1 MRSMAGKAKRASIL
15 LLAIAVV
22 LLTVLQL
29 TVLADTE
36 TTHTTRSPYYVTVP
50 IEEGWSFEYS
60 LNKDGNFLPMQKGA
74 WETEDEYK
82 NTGLLYRSGVS
93 ANDGEEAALQNPYS
107 TDLYITPGTAKA
119 DLGYGSLE
127 ASQTY
132 TMPYSGFVT
141 VDAHEIIRHYGEDS
155 EADQT
160 AEYAIFKNGE
170 KLWPEGTGWMTLSNA
185 NGNRTNVPAL
195 RNIRAA
201 EGDKLRFVI
210 ARGEGGSY
218 NDLTKWYVT
227 LHTEKSDLELGETT
241 DHHAPQNVSDAIE
254 EGWSFEY
261 SVGKDGSFL
270 PMQKTESSEKPYI
283 SGVGVNM
290 GEEAALYNPWN
301 NLWYITPGVSTAESG
316 YASIEASQTFTVPAN
331 GFLTVDAHE
340 ILRHYGDPSEEGQ
353 TAEYAIFQNGEKL
366 WPEGAEWMTLSNANN
381 NKVTVPKISDLRVA
395 EGDKIRFVVA
405 RGAEGNVFNDLT
417 RWYPTLH
424 LTKIKPTTTTT
435 ESTTTTTESTPTT
448 TTTGSTT
455 TTTAGETTT
464 TAESTTTTTENTTAT
479 TGSKHYVEGKKQTWK
494 APTYFTTMDQ
504 DGVGSRWIYEYAFN
518 KDFSDIRPMD
528 PNGKL
533 FKSSVCIANETA
545 SLASPWNTDLYI
557 MPGMANR
564 GTAEEPVWVPVDAI
578 QTFVASVDGRLS
590 VDAST
595 IVRRFGSAES
605 GTEATYT
612 AEYAIYLNDQ
622 KIWPADDA
630 WAVVSSECGNKLEV
644 PALNDIRVKKGDRL
658 RFAVNAGAGSSFN
671 DLTQWYVTVHE
682 TELIETDDP
691 NAPDI
696 PAGDMLP
703 IGVAA
708 LCVAMAAAAVILVSG
723 KKAKAQ

>member
-1 MRSMAGKAKRASIL
+1 MRFMAGKAKRASIL

-155 EADQT
+155 EANQT

-210 ARGEGGSY
+210 ARGEGSSY

-241 DHHAPQNVSDAIE
+241 DHRAPQKADTAFE
-254 EGWSFEY
+254 DGWSFEY
-261 SVGKDGSFL
+261 SVQKSGTFL
-270 PMQKTESSEKPYI
+270 PMQKTDNAEFPYQ
-283 SGVGVNM
+283 SGIDNA
-290 GEEAALYNPWN
+290 GEEAGLLALWGN
-301 NLWYITPGVSTAESG
+301 WYIRPGITKDNWLP
-316 YASIEASQTFTVPAN
+316 IETSQTFTVPAN

-340 ILRHYGDPSEEGQ
+340 IVRHYGGVSEEGQ

-366 WPEGAEWMTLSNANN
+366 WPEGEAWAVVGNDCG
-381 NKVTVPKISDLRVA
+381 NKMSVPKISDLRVA
-395 EGDKIRFVVA
+395 EGDKIRFVIA
-405 RGAEGNVFNDLT
+405 CGGGGMYNDQT
-417 RWYPTLH
+417 QWYPTLH

-708 LCVAMAAAAVILVSG
+708 LCVAMAAAAAILVSG